1 MGVSAALL
9 FLCLPFAFKLRK
21 IEAKPQNWLMRVMNR
36 HPEQVLFF
44 APLLLVTLLLE
55 RQVSSGVLTMWW
67 GVEAVVVFLF
77 ALLVGVRSFRLAGL
91 GLLMVCVGKILLID
105 VWRLEARDRYLTF
118 ILLGALLLGVSF
130 LYSRYRE
137 TIRQY
142 I

>member
-1 MGVSAALL
+1 MTLS
-9 FLCLPFAFKLRK
+9 RK
-21 IEAKPQNWLMRVMNR
+21 I
-36 HPEQVLFF
+36 
-44 APLLLVTLLLE
+44 LL
-55 RQVSSGVLTMWW
+55 RNI
-67 GVEAVVVFLF
+67 
-77 ALLVGVRSFRLAGL
+77 ALLAGL

-130 LYSRYRE
+130 LYLRYRE